1 MFIVKLIK
9 TFKDANR
16 IYFLMEYVRG
26 LDLFEVL
33 REMNLVSNEDA

>member
-1 MFIVKLIK
+1 MQLDHMFIVKLIK
-9 TFKDANR
+9 TFKDTNR

-33 REMNLVSNEDA
+33 R